1 MSARRIARVLAMFGT
16 IALVAIVIVT
26 VSVVRRR
33 SLERNLETVAGVV
46 PGALLHAHNFHW
58 TQMKGS
64 QSQWVLKARDATYS
78 NDKTSLVLSE
88 AQVSMP
94 GKDGKPIGLFA
105 PVATLKL
112 VGNHVVSAHLSGG
125 VTVDYSDFVLTT
137 ADATFTP
144 DEDRIQAP
152 GPVKIEGEGL
162 TVTGIGLTGH
172 PKAETFQ
179 LLNQVSTRIMPRQKG
194 ASKIS

>member
-1 MSARRIARVLAMFGT
+1 MSARRIAKVLAMFG
-16 IALVAIVIVT
+16 IVALVAIVIVT
-26 VSVVRRR
+26 VYVVRRR

-46 PGALLHAHNFHW
+46 PGALLHAHHFHW
-58 TQMKGS
+58 IQMKGG

-78 NDKTSLVLSE
+78 DDKTSLLLSD
-88 AQVSMP
+88 ARVSMP
-94 GKDGKPIGLFA
+94 GKDGKPVGLLA
-105 PVATLKL
+105 PIAALKL

-125 VTVDYSDFVLTT
+125 VTVDYGNFVLTT

-144 DEDRIQAP
+144 DQDRIEAP
-152 GPVKIEGEGL
+152 GPVKIRGEGL

-172 PKAETFQ
+172 PKAEIFH
-179 LLNQVSTRIMPRQKG
+179 LLEQVNTRIMPRQQG